1 MTGPISYTAMSENGA
16 ITPPEKNGK
25 LPNCHTKLPPDNN
38 EDNNIKCGWGS
49 IRPNLCQRFG
59 HPKWVLFL
67 LSLAGAA
74 QGMVVNGFVNVVIS
88 NIERRYDLSS
98 TESGTIASCYDI
110 ASVVC
115 LIPISYFGG
124 LGRKPRYLGIGVLV
138 MGIGSFMFSLPHFL
152 SGNYK
157 YISTTNVCTETAV
170 SNATSV
176 LHCTTGESVQSLSNY
191 KYLFFLGQLLHGAG
205 ASPLYTLGVTY
216 LDENLSVRKAPVY
229 IGIFYTMSIVGP
241 AVGYLLGGKLLDF
254 YVDIGRVDTSSIS
267 MKSGNAKFVGAWWI
281 GFLLSGLYA
290 IFISLPICGFPR
302 ELPGASKYRT
312 EREAEVYHQ
321 KDSSEEWSTTSS
333 DSPNLNLGWK
343 AILNSLKILTSNP
356 TFMFLN
362 LSAACESILLSGFA
376 TFAPKFIESQFSLS
390 ASVSARY
397 VGYALVPAGGGGT
410 FLGGVLVRLL
420 KLKVRG
426 IIRMCLGLSSILLLL
441 MLIFL
446 VRCQNNS
453 FVGIN
458 IPYSWNS
465 TSSSSSSSYS
475 TPPPFVVGQ
484 LSSECNANCHC
495 SNEDYDPICSHDGHI
510 YFSPCYAGC
519 KTVIDG
525 YPKKYA
531 NCSCVHSNS
540 TNQEYTAVS
549 GKCPNKCNHL
559 SLFMPFFAL
568 IMLTT
573 FIISMPAL
581 TATLRC
587 VPQKQRSFGLGIQW
601 ILARCFGSIPGP
613 IMFGKMID
621 LTCQFWQQTCHE
633 NGSCYIYDNERM
645 GLYLMALTL
654 VVKALSCLFFFLALL
669 MYKAAPSSITTTTI
683 ASTTTHVNLASDSS
697 SSALSTFTQRTSS
710 NSKHGDTMH
719 TCVDDDDEDDD
730 DDENSQCE
738 KNLMEEVPRTSKSFI
753 S

>member
-1 MTGPISYTAMSENGA
+1 MTGPISYTAMSENGG
-16 ITPPEKNGK
+16 ISPPEKNGK
-25 LPNCHTKLPPDNN
+25 LPTCHTRLPPDNMD
-38 EDNNIKCGWGS
+38 DNINVKCGWGS
-49 IRPNLCQRFG
+49 IRPSLCQRFG
-59 HPKWVLFL
+59 HPKWILFL

-124 LGRKPRYLGIGVLV
+124 LGRKPRYLGIGVFV

-157 YISTTNVCTETAV
+157 YVTTQNVCTETSL
-170 SNATSV
+170 SNGTSV
-176 LHCTTGESVQSLSNY
+176 LHCIMGESVKTLSNY

-216 LDENLSVRKAPVY
+216 LDENLSVRTAPVY
-229 IGIFYTMSIVGP
+229 IGIFYTMSIIGP
-241 AVGYLLGGKLLDF
+241 AFGYLLGGKFLDY

-290 IFISLPICGFPR
+290 ILISLPICGFPR
-302 ELPGASKYRT
+302 ELPGATKYRT

-321 KDSSEEWSTTSS
+321 KNNEEWSPNNAST
-333 DSPNLNLGWK
+333 DSPNLKMGWK
-343 AILNSLKILTSNP
+343 AILSSLKILTSNP

-362 LSAACESILLSGFA
+362 LSAACESIILSGFA

-390 ASVSARY
+390 ASVSAVY

-410 FLGGVLVRLL
+410 FLGGVLVRML

-426 IIRMCLGLSSILLLL
+426 IIRMCLGLSTVLLVL

-446 VRCQNNS
+446 LRCQNNS

-458 IPYSWNS
+458 VPYSVNR
-465 TSSSSSSSYS
+465 SSS
-475 TPPPFVVGQ
+475 PFVIGN
-484 LSSECNANCHC
+484 LKADCNSDCHC
-495 SNEDYDPICSHDGHI
+495 SNEDYDPICSNDGSI

-519 KTVIDG
+519 KTIIDG
-525 YPKKYA
+525 YTKKYA
-531 NCSCVHSNS
+531 NCSCIQSNNS
-540 TNQEYTAVS
+540 KFDYAAVS
-549 GKCPNKCNHL
+549 GKCPNQCNHL
-559 SLFMPFFAL
+559 SLFMPFFAM
-568 IMLTT
+568 IMLIT
-573 FIISMPAL
+573 FTISMPAL

-621 LTCQFWQQTCHE
+621 LTCQFWQQTCQE
-633 NGSCYIYDNERM
+633 NGSCYVYDNERM

-669 MYKAAPSSITTTTI
+669 MYKAAP
-683 ASTTTHVNLASDSS
+683 ASNPVNLASDST
-697 SSALSTFTQRTSS
+697 SSALSTFSQRPPSKVKHA
-710 NSKHGDTMH
+710 NSMQ
-719 TCVDDDDEDDD
+719 TCLDDD
-730 DDENSQCE
+730 NSQCE
-738 KNLMEEVPRTSKSFI
+738 RTLMEDVPSPTKSFT